1 MGGCSHS
8 GAGFEQD
15 IDVCV
20 AEELGFS
27 EQQPAIQ
34 ATAEAVRAN
43 GNLQSDGERHV
54 ATGGVQR
61 SESGNLLIQQLIGF
75 EQAGEPRR
83 KILVVQVNGRFD
95 QLERGVV
102 AVLFQLAGL
111 GQRAGGFCGQS
122 VADFSERPDLPA
134 VGDGGPLPGELLS
147 TEESQLV

>member
-1 MGGCSHS
+1 MFANFDIWLF
-8 GAGFEQD
+8 GAG
-15 IDVCV
+15 
-20 AEELGFS
+20 LGLF
-27 EQQPAIQ
+27 
-34 ATAEAVRAN
+34 
-43 GNLQSDGERHV
+43 
-54 ATGGVQR
+54 
-61 SESGNLLIQQLIGF
+61 LLGM
-75 EQAGEPRR
+75 
-83 KILVVQVNGRFD
+83 D